1 MFSYERQADLLVIY
15 LDGDVDHAKV
25 TNMRARLDKMLS
37 DKAVRRLVFDLKE
50 VSFMDSSGV
59 GFIIGRYKLMR
70 ARRGRVAVKN
80 VSGYTDRIL
89 KMSGLYEIIEKLA

>member
-1 MFSYERQADLLVIY
+1 M
-15 LDGDVDHAKV
+15 
-25 TNMRARLDKMLS
+25 T
-37 DKAVRRLVFDLKE
+37 
-50 VSFMDSSGV
+50 

-89 KMSGLYEIIEKLA
+89 KISGLYEIIEKLA